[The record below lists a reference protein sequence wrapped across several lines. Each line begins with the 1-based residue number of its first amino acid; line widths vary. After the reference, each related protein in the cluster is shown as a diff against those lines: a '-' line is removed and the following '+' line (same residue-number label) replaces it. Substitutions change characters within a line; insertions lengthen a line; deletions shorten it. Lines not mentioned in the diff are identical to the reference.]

1 MISALIILFCILLAF
16 FLIMFVL
23 SLKVQFSIY
32 NKRYDGNKNLRYFS
46 AGDFQGLLA
55 ESIEFSSDKGQ
66 TLRGYLYRDANT
78 KSPKALIIFSHG
90 YGAGHTAYTTE
101 LNYFVRAGF
110 WVLAYDG
117 TGCVLS
123 EGRNLK
129 GFDQGVIDLR
139 YAIRYVNKEPRFAP
153 LKKILVGHSW
163 GGFSV
168 MNAVG
173 EDGIGGAVAIC
184 GFISGAKVLAQ
195 NSIGRKIPALTFAVE
210 WFLKLFARISFGKNA
225 NQNSIRSLQATEKP
239 IFLLY
244 GSEDRTVSFPKNGE
258 VMKKTF
264 QSSDH
269 VKILICK
276 GKAHNPY
283 LSMSAEKTMKE
294 TFSQIAKMKKKDSVA
309 AKILY
314 EAIDYSKITEEDPEI
329 MREIVSFIDGVI
341 QKK

>member
-1 MISALIILFCILLAF
+1 MITALIILFCILLAF

-46 AGDFQGLLA
+46 AQDFQGLLA
-55 ESIEFSSDKGQ
+55 EPVSFASDKGQ
-66 TLRGYLYRDANT
+66 VLRGYLYRHE
-78 KSPKALIIFSHG
+78 KIESPKALIIFSHG
-90 YGAGHTAYTTE
+90 YGAGHTAYTME
-101 LNYFVRAGF
+101 LNYFARAGF

-117 TGCVLS
+117 TGCVS
-123 EGRNLK
+123 SDGKNLK

-139 YAIRYVNKEPRFAP
+139 HAIRYVNSEPRFAS

-168 MNAVG
+168 MNAV
-173 EDGIGGAVAIC
+173 EQDGIVGAVAVC

-195 NSIGRKIPALTFAVE
+195 NSIGRKVPALTFAVE
-210 WFLKLFARISFGKNA
+210 WFLELFARIRFGKSA
-225 NQNSIRSLQATEKP
+225 NQNSIRSLRATDKP
-239 IFLLY
+239 VFLIY
-244 GSEDRTVSFPKNGE
+244 GTEDRTVSFSKNGA
-258 VMKKTF
+258 VMNKTF

-269 VKILICK
+269 VKVLICK

-283 LSMSAEKTMKE
+283 LSFLAERTMRE
-294 TFSQIAKMKKKDSVA
+294 TFSEIAKVKKKDSVA
-309 AKILY
+309 AKTLY
-314 EAIDYSKITEEDPEI
+314 ETIDYSKITEEDPEI